1 MWSSIQSVETPS
13 SFDEALALG
22 SKPTAALI
30 AGGSYLVREKDSTIH
45 SLVNIHPLLDKNIKL
60 DEHSL
65 YIGAG
70 VSLQNI
76 IDSDLNQTFD
86 GWMIRAIKWSCYS
99 KNIRNQRTL
108 GGEIA
113 QNRANSELM
122 VFLRI
127 LNPVIHVFN
136 GDNIEILLHLWDGI
150 GIITGIHFNLYFK
163 YNLALKRFS
172 VLESAPAYLII
183 CVSILKGEFTIS
195 VGGNIDH
202 IFVQTG
208 SMVDIGKGQIDS
220 LTRNIINRFSA
231 DQHGSLDYKQYLI
244 QHTLIEM
251 FIP

>member
-1 MWSSIQSVETPS
+1 MWSSIQSVKTPA

-22 SKPTAALI
+22 SKPSAALI
-30 AGGSYLVREKDSTIH
+30 AGGSYLVREKNTTIH
-45 SLVNIHPLLDKNIKL
+45 ALVDIHPLLDKNIKL

-70 VSLQNI
+70 VTLQQM

-113 QNRANSELM
+113 QNQANSELM
-122 VFLRI
+122 VILRI

-136 GDNIEILLHLWDGI
+136 GDNIKIPLHLWDGI

-163 YNLALKRFS
+163 YDLTLKRFS

-183 CVSILKGEFTIS
+183 CASILKGEFTIS

-208 SMVDIGKGQIDS
+208 SIDNIGRDQIDS
-220 LTRNIINRFSA
+220 LSQNIIKRFSA

-244 QHTLIEM
+244 QHTLQEM
-251 FIP
+251 LIP